1 MAAPSHLPASSSD
14 RQAGVFVRNATGLIR
29 EVSFFDAFV
38 MNTFGMNVAV
48 GGVFLYLQAQTAFPG
63 GNILLAVIVG
73 TLLMAFT
80 LLRVYAEFSAAMPR
94 SGGDYVFVSRTLHP
108 IAGFLLSWSQGLW
121 MIFFWI
127 GFNAY
132 FALTFAVPA
141 ALATLTTVTGQQVWL
156 DMSNALLGR
165 HELFGITTQWWVLG
179 LGTLITVGFG
189 VLIVVGGQRYWRWQK
204 VLFAVAGLS
213 LLVSFAL
220 LLFNGGGLASGWDD
234 FAARNHG
241 LTFDQI
247 IPAAEQAG
255 YTGNGAG
262 FSLTDTVLMLPWVFF
277 VVGYAQGSAQI
288 GGEIKRASK
297 TQYRAMVGGVLINGL
312 VLALLTVVLTGHVS
326 TDWLGSLGY
335 LAGAAP
341 DKLGLPAGLP
351 PGFNFLAALLTHNV
365 FLLLLIGLGFVI
377 WAVMGTPL
385 STMQAT
391 RYMLAWS
398 LDRTV
403 PQRLGDVSERFH
415 TPVKAIALCVV
426 TGEIALVALVNWS
439 SASLL
444 GALLAQI
451 LAFIVVSLAGVVF
464 PYRLRDVWE
473 SAGGRRFLGVPVVAL
488 SGAGGVIALGGLM
501 IMFIANDSINSL
513 FAVTRALSLWFMIG
527 VVATGAVWYVAARL
541 VNRSRGVDLGLV
553 FREIPPE

>member
-1 MAAPSHLPASSSD
+1 MSAPSQLPTTPAE
-14 RQAGVFVRNATGLIR
+14 RQAGVFIRNSTGLIR
-29 EVSFFDAFV
+29 EVSLIDAFI
-38 MNTFGMNVAV
+38 MNSFGMNVAV

-63 GNILLAVIVG
+63 GNILLAVVVG

-80 LLRVYAEFSAAMPR
+80 LLRVYSEFAAAMPR

-108 IAGFLLSWSQGLW
+108 VVGFLLSWSQGLW
-121 MIFFWI
+121 LIFFWI

-141 ALATLTTVTGQQVWL
+141 ALATLSSVTGHTVWL
-156 DMSNALLGR
+156 NMSNSLLAKHDLLGV
-165 HELFGITTQWWVLG
+165 HTQWWVLG

-189 VLIVVGGQRYWRWQK
+189 VLIVLGGQRYWRWQK
-204 VLFAVAGLS
+204 FLFAFAGLS
-213 LLVSFAL
+213 LLLSIVL
-220 LLFNGGGLASGWDD
+220 LLFRGGHITGGWNQFAGHNGG
-234 FAARNHG
+234 
-241 LTFDQI
+241 LTYDQI
-247 IPAAEQAG
+247 IPAAEKAG
-255 YTGNGAG
+255 YTGNSAG
-262 FSLTDTVLMLPWVFF
+262 FSWVDTFLMLPWVFF

-297 TQYRAMVGGVLINGL
+297 NQYRAMVGGVLVNGL
-312 VLALLTVVLTGHVS
+312 VLALLTIVVTSRVS
-326 TDWLGSLGY
+326 TKWLGSLGY
-335 LAGAAP
+335 LAGAHP

-365 FLLLLIGLGFVI
+365 FLLLVLGIGFVV

-385 STMQAT
+385 SAMQAT

-415 TPVKAIALCVV
+415 TPVKAIAVCTV
-426 TGEIALVALVNWS
+426 TGEIALFALVNWS

-451 LAFIVVSLAGVVF
+451 AAFIVVAVAGAVF
-464 PYRLRDVWE
+464 PYRLPAVWQ
-473 SAGGRRFLGVPVVAL
+473 SAGGRRLLGTPVVTL
-488 SGAGGVIALGGLM
+488 SGVGGAVVLAALLAT
-501 IMFIANDSINSL
+501 FIFNDTVNST
-513 FAVTRALSLWFMIG
+513 FAVTRTLSLWFMLG
-527 VVATGAVWYVAARL
+527 VIASGVLWYAAVRL
-541 VNRSRGVDLGLV
+541 LNHRRGVDLGLV
-553 FREIPPE
+553 YREIPPE

>member
-1 MAAPSHLPASSSD
+1 MSAPSQLPTTPAEE
-14 RQAGVFVRNATGLIR
+14 QAGVFIRNSTGLIR
-29 EVSFFDAFV
+29 EVSLVDAFI
-38 MNTFGMNVAV
+38 MNSFGMNVAV

-63 GNILLAVIVG
+63 GNILLAVVVG

-80 LLRVYAEFSAAMPR
+80 LLRVYSEFAAAMPR

-108 IAGFLLSWSQGLW
+108 IVGFLLSWSQGLW
-121 MIFFWI
+121 LIFFWI

-141 ALATLTTVTGQQVWL
+141 ALATLSSVTGNKVWL
-156 DMSNALLGR
+156 NMSNSLLAKHDLLGV
-165 HELFGITTQWWVLG
+165 HTQWWVLG
-179 LGTLITVGFG
+179 LGTLITVSFG
-189 VLIVVGGQRYWRWQK
+189 VLIVLGGQRYWRWQK
-204 VLFAVAGLS
+204 FLFAFAGLS
-213 LLVSFAL
+213 LLLSIVL
-220 LLFNGGGLASGWDD
+220 LLFRGGHITGGWNQFAGHNGG
-234 FAARNHG
+234 
-241 LTFDQI
+241 LTYDQI
-247 IPAAEQAG
+247 IPAADKAG
-255 YTGNGAG
+255 YTGNSAG
-262 FSLTDTVLMLPWVFF
+262 FSWVDTFLMLPWVFF

-297 TQYRAMVGGVLINGL
+297 NQYRAMVGGVLVNGL
-312 VLALLTVVLTGHVS
+312 VLGLLTIVVTSRVS
-326 TDWLGSLGY
+326 TKWLGSLGY
-335 LAGAAP
+335 LASARP

-365 FLLLLIGLGFVI
+365 LLLLVLGIGFVV

-415 TPVKAIALCVV
+415 TPVKAIAVCTV
-426 TGEIALVALVNWS
+426 TGEIALFALVNWS

-451 LAFIVVSLAGVVF
+451 AAFIVVAVAGAVF
-464 PYRLRDVWE
+464 PYRLPAVWQ
-473 SAGGRRFLGVPVVAL
+473 SAGGRRLFGIPVVTL
-488 SGAGGVIALGGLM
+488 SGVGGAVVLAALLAT
-501 IMFIANDSINSL
+501 FIFNDTVNST
-513 FAVTRALSLWFMIG
+513 FAVTRTLSLWFMFG
-527 VVATGAVWYVAARL
+527 VIASGVLWYAAVRL
-541 VNRSRGVDLGLV
+541 LNHRRGVDLGLV
-553 FREIPPE
+553 YREIPPE

>member
-1 MAAPSHLPASSSD
+1 MAVPSQLPTSSSD

-48 GGVFLYLQAQTAFPG
+48 GAVFLFLQAQTAFSG
-63 GNILLAVIVG
+63 GNMLLSVVIG
-73 TLLMAFT
+73 TVLMAFT
-80 LLRVYAEFSAAMPR
+80 LLRVYAEFAAAMPR

-108 IAGFLLSWSQGLW
+108 ILGFLLSWSQGLW

-141 ALATLTTVTGQQVWL
+141 ALATLGSVTGQKVWL
-156 DMSNALLGR
+156 DMSTGLLAQ

-189 VLIVVGGQRYWRWQK
+189 VLLVLGGQRYWRWQK
-204 VLFAVAGLS
+204 FLFAIAGLS
-213 LLVSFAL
+213 LLVSFIL
-220 LLFNGGGLASGWDD
+220 LVFQGGNITDGWND
-234 FAARNHG
+234 FAGRNGG

-255 YTGNGAG
+255 YTGNNAS
-262 FSLTDTVLMLPWVFF
+262 FSFLDTLLMLPWVFF
-277 VVGYAQGSAQI
+277 VVGFAQGSAQI

-297 TQYRAMVGGVLINGL
+297 TQYRAMVGGVLASGL
-312 VLALLTVVLTGHVS
+312 VLALLTIVVTGHVS
-326 TDWLGSLGY
+326 PQWLGSLGY
-335 LAGAAP
+335 LANAAP
-341 DKLGLPAGLP
+341 DTLGLPAGLP

-365 FLLLLIGLGFVI
+365 FLLLLIGVGFVI

-403 PQRLGDVSERFH
+403 PQQLGEVSERFH
-415 TPVKAIALCVV
+415 TPVKAIVLCVV
-426 TGEIALVALVNWS
+426 TGEIALVALVNWAN
-439 SASLL
+439 ASLL

-451 LAFIVVSLAGVVF
+451 LAFIIVALAGVVF

-473 SAGGRRFLGVPVVAL
+473 SAGGKRILGIPVVAL
-488 SGAGGVIALGGLM
+488 AGAGGVLTLGALLIA
-501 IMFIANDSINSL
+501 FIANDTINST
-513 FAVTRALSLWFMIG
+513 FGVTRELSLWFMSG
-527 VVATGAVWYVAARL
+527 VIVTGIVWYVAARL
-541 VNRSRGVDLGLV
+541 INRSRGVDLSLV
-553 FREIPPE
+553 YREIPPE

>member
-1 MAAPSHLPASSSD
+1 MAIPSQIPASSSD

-48 GGVFLYLQAQTAFPG
+48 GGVFLFLQAQTAFSG
-63 GNILLAVIVG
+63 GNMLLAVVIG

-141 ALATLTTVTGQQVWL
+141 ALATLSSVTGQSVWL
-156 DMSNALLGR
+156 DMSNGLLAK
-165 HELFGITTQWWVLG
+165 HDLLGITTQWWVLG
-179 LGTLITVGFG
+179 LGTVITVGFG
-189 VLIVVGGQRYWRWQK
+189 VLIALGGQRYWRWQK
-204 VLFAVAGLS
+204 VLFAVAGIS

-220 LLFNGGGLASGWDD
+220 LLFSGGHISAGWDD

-247 IPAAEQAG
+247 IPAAEKAG
-255 YTGNGAG
+255 YTGNGAA
-262 FSLTDTVLMLPWVFF
+262 FSLVDTLLMLPWVFF

-312 VLALLTVVLTGHVS
+312 VLALLTIVLTSHV
-326 TDWLGSLGY
+326 TPEWLGSLGY
-335 LAGAAP
+335 LASAAP
-341 DKLGLPAGLP
+341 DTLGLPAGLP

-365 FLLLLIGLGFVI
+365 FLLLIIGIGFVI

-385 STMQAT
+385 STMQST
-391 RYMLAWS
+391 RYMLAWA

-403 PQRLGDVSERFH
+403 PQKLGDVSERFH
-415 TPVKAIALCVV
+415 TPVKAIVLCVI

-439 SASLL
+439 DASLL

-451 LAFIVVSLAGVVF
+451 LAFIVVSLAGAVF

-473 SAGGRRFLGVPVVAL
+473 SAGGRRVLGVPAVTLA
-488 SGAGGVIALGGLM
+488 GAGGVLALGALM
-501 IMFIANDSINSL
+501 ITFIADDTINSA
-513 FAVTRALSLWFMIG
+513 FAVTRQISLWFMAG
-527 VVATGAVWYVAARL
+527 VVVSGVIWYVAARL
-541 VNRSRGVDLGLV
+541 VNRSRGVDLSLV
-553 FREIPPE
+553 YREIPPE

>member
-1 MAAPSHLPASSSD
+1 MAVPSQLPTSSSD
-14 RQAGVFVRNATGLIR
+14 QQAGVFVRNATGLIR

-48 GGVFLYLQAQTAFPG
+48 GGVYLFLQAQTAFSG
-63 GNILLAVIVG
+63 GNMLLSVVIG

-80 LLRVYAEFSAAMPR
+80 LLRVYAEFAAAMPR

-108 IAGFLLSWSQGLW
+108 ILGFLLSWSQGLW

-141 ALATLTTVTGQQVWL
+141 ALATLGTVTGQKVWL
-156 DMSNALLGR
+156 DMSSGLLGQ
-165 HELFGITTQWWVLG
+165 HTLFGITTQWWVLG
-179 LGTLITVGFG
+179 LGTVITVGFG
-189 VLIVVGGQRYWRWQK
+189 VLLALGGQRYWRWQK
-204 VLFAVAGLS
+204 LLFAIAGLS
-213 LLVSFAL
+213 LLISFVL
-220 LLFNGGGLASGWDD
+220 LLFQGGNITGGWDD
-234 FAARNHG
+234 FAHRNGG
-241 LTFDQI
+241 LTFGQI

-255 YTGNGAG
+255 YTGAHAS
-262 FSLTDTVLMLPWVFF
+262 FSFLDTLLMLPWVFF

-297 TQYRAMVGGVLINGL
+297 TQYRAMVGGVLASGL
-312 VLALLTVVLTGHVS
+312 VLALLTIVVTARVS
-326 TDWLGSLGY
+326 PRWLGSLGY
-335 LAGAAP
+335 LVNAAP

-365 FLLLLIGLGFVI
+365 FLLLLIGIGFVI

-403 PQRLGDVSERFH
+403 PQQLGDVSERFH
-415 TPVKAIALCVV
+415 TPVKAIVLCVV
-426 TGEIALVALVNWS
+426 TGEIALVALVNWAN
-439 SASLL
+439 ASLL

-451 LAFIVVSLAGVVF
+451 LAFIIVALAGVAF
-464 PYRLRDVWE
+464 PYRLRAVWE
-473 SAGGRRFLGVPVVAL
+473 SAGGKRLLGIPVVAL
-488 SGAGGVIALGGLM
+488 AGAGGVLALGALL
-501 IMFIANDSINSL
+501 IAFIANDTINST
-513 FAVTRALSLWFMIG
+513 FGVTRALSLWFMSG
-527 VVATGAVWYVAARL
+527 VIVTGIVWYVAVRL
-541 VNRSRGVDLGLV
+541 INRGRGVDLGLV
-553 FREIPPE
+553 YREIPPE

>member
-1 MAAPSHLPASSSD
+1 MAIPSQLPASSSD
-14 RQAGVFVRNATGLIR
+14 GQAGVFIRNATGLIR

-48 GGVFLYLQAQTAFPG
+48 GGVFLFLQAQTAFSG
-63 GNILLAVIVG
+63 GNMLLSVVIG
-73 TLLMAFT
+73 TVLMAFT

-108 IAGFLLSWSQGLW
+108 ILGFLLSWSQGLW

-141 ALATLTTVTGQQVWL
+141 ALATLSSVTGQSVWL
-156 DMSNALLGR
+156 DMSNGLLAK
-165 HELFGITTQWWVLG
+165 HDLLGITTQWWVLG
-179 LGTLITVGFG
+179 LGTVITVGFG
-189 VLIVVGGQRYWRWQK
+189 VLIVLGGQRYWRWQK
-204 VLFAVAGLS
+204 VLFAIAGLS

-220 LLFNGGGLASGWDD
+220 LLFSGGHISAGWND
-234 FAARNHG
+234 FAGRNHG

-247 IPAAEQAG
+247 IPAAEKAG
-255 YTGNGAG
+255 YTGNGAS
-262 FSLTDTVLMLPWVFF
+262 FSFTDTLLMLPWVFF

-312 VLALLTVVLTGHVS
+312 VLALITIVLTAHVS
-326 TDWLGSLGY
+326 PKWLGSLGY
-335 LAGAAP
+335 LASAAP
-341 DKLGLPAGLP
+341 DTLGLPAGLP

-365 FLLLLIGLGFVI
+365 VLLLLIGIGFVI

-385 STMQAT
+385 SMMQST

-426 TGEIALVALVNWS
+426 TGEIALIALVNWS
-439 SASLL
+439 DASLL

-451 LAFIVVSLAGVVF
+451 LAFIIVSLAGVVF
-464 PYRLRDVWE
+464 PYRLRNIWE
-473 SAGGRRFLGVPVVAL
+473 SAGGRRVLGVPAVAL
-488 SGAGGVIALGGLM
+488 AGAGGVIALGALM
-501 IMFIANDSINSL
+501 VMFITDDTINST
-513 FAVTRALSLWFMIG
+513 FAVTRRLSLWFMIG
-527 VVATGAVWYVAARL
+527 VVVIGVVWYAGAHL
-541 VNRSRGVDLGLV
+541 VNKSRGVDLGLV
-553 FREIPPE
+553 YREIPPE

>member
-1 MAAPSHLPASSSD
+1 MAAPSHLPASPSD
-14 RQAGVFVRNATGLIR
+14 RHAGVFVRNATGLIR

-48 GGVFLYLQAQTAFPG
+48 GGVFLFLQAQTAFSG
-63 GNILLAVIVG
+63 GNMLLAVVVG

-108 IAGFLLSWSQGLW
+108 VLGFLLSWSQGLW

-141 ALATLTTVTGQQVWL
+141 ALATLTSVTGQQVWL

-165 HELFGITTQWWVLG
+165 HDLLGVTTQWWVLG
-179 LGTLITVGFG
+179 LGTVITVGFG
-189 VLIVVGGQRYWRWQK
+189 VLIVLGGQRYWRWQK
-204 VLFAVAGLS
+204 VLFAIAGVS
-213 LLVSFAL
+213 LLVSFLL
-220 LLFNGGGLASGWDD
+220 LLFAGGNITGGWDD

-247 IPAAEQAG
+247 IPAAQQAG

-262 FSLTDTVLMLPWVFF
+262 FSLTDTLLMLPWVFF

-312 VLALLTVVLTGHVS
+312 ALALLTVVLTSHVS
-326 TDWLGSLGY
+326 ADWLGSLGY
-335 LAGAAP
+335 LAGSAP

-365 FLLLLIGLGFVI
+365 FLLLLIGVGFVI

-385 STMQAT
+385 SIMQST

-403 PQRLGDVSERFH
+403 PQKLGDVSERFH

-439 SASLL
+439 DASLL

-451 LAFIVVSLAGVVF
+451 LAFIVVALAGVVF

-473 SAGGRRFLGVPVVAL
+473 SAGGRRLFGVPVVAL
-488 SGAGGVIALGGLM
+488 AGAGGVVALGALM
-501 IMFIANDSINSL
+501 ITFVANDTINSM
-513 FAVTRALSLWFMIG
+513 FAVTRRLSLWFMLG
-527 VVATGAVWYVAARL
+527 VVVSGVVWYVGARL

-553 FREIPPE
+553 YREIPPE